1 MLIAVTFVMHA
12 VFLGERC
19 IARHL
24 FQIWKNMIFF
34 FFFHFRSLYHI
45 ARVLVKPILQPQV
58 CSPHFKGL
66 DFFFFIVFFP
76 PVFQTERAVLRW
88 FTCLSKLK
96 RPGTC
101 IMGLVGAPCVSRRKR
116 VRLKFKLKFL
126 PRLRFLSHV
135 ETCQWETF
143 SQVNTGFLED
153 LAWMR
158 LLMGGAVVE
167 DRSGARR
174 DAAQFSAWAS
184 FHFYFFFAPVSNQ
197 YFDLFCPGKTCSA
210 ALSN

>member
-24 FQIWKNMIFF
+24 FQIWKNMILFFFYFF
-34 FFFHFRSLYHI
+34 FFFRSLYHI
-45 ARVLVKPILQPQV
+45 ARLLVKPFLQPQV

-66 DFFFFIVFFP
+66 DFFFFSFS
-76 PVFQTERAVLRW
+76 VFQTERAVLRW

-101 IMGLVGAPCVSRRKR
+101 IMGLVGAPSVSRRKK

-135 ETCQWETF
+135 ETCQ
-143 SQVNTGFLED
+143 
-153 LAWMR
+153 
-158 LLMGGAVVE
+158 
-167 DRSGARR
+167 
-174 DAAQFSAWAS
+174 
-184 FHFYFFFAPVSNQ
+184 
-197 YFDLFCPGKTCSA
+197 
-210 ALSN
+210 